1 MVTFLGPNLVP
12 SFPCPLAENVQ
23 WFDKSLESNYQL
35 FLAGGGRREL
45 V

>member
-12 SFPCPLAENVQ
+12 SCPCPLAENIQ
-23 WFDKSLESNYQL
+23 WFDKSLELNYQP
-35 FLAGGGRREL
+35 FLTGGGGREL